1 MPPIPDR
8 HLEERIL
15 KAAQRL
21 WHTRG
26 ENGFTLREIARAAGT
41 TTPTIYQRF
50 RDKEALKRALALRV
64 RDELNAVI
72 CSSTSPEEA
81 CRRHL
86 QYAETHPLEYK
97 LLSISWPTLAPDV
110 PRPARSWLLSQ
121 LAARFGGQA
130 EEYSQVY
137 YVLFLLCHGAATL
150 LATEGDAG
158 LQEEMRENCIRVC
171 EKTIQNVAAFRV
183 SSGGPARSGIE
194 DPAPDERRRERSN
207 PIPQSDSR

>member
-1 MPPIPDR
+1 MPPIPDK

-26 ENGFTLREIARAAGT
+26 ESGVTLREVARAAGT

-50 RDKEALKRALALRV
+50 RDKAALERALALRI
-64 RDELNAVI
+64 RDELNAAI

-86 QYAETHPLEYK
+86 QYAETHPLEYR
-97 LLSISWPTLAPDV
+97 LLSTSWPTLSPDV
-110 PRPARSWLLSQ
+110 PRPARAWLLTQ
-121 LAARFGGQA
+121 LAARFGGQPQ
-130 EEYSQVY
+130 EYSQIY

-150 LATEGDAG
+150 LATEGDAA

-171 EKTIQNVAAFRV
+171 EKTIENVAAFRV
-183 SSGGPARSGIE
+183 SSGGPGTSGNE
-194 DPAPDERRRERSN
+194 DRVPDERRRGQSN
-207 PIPQSDSR
+207 AIPQNDSR